1 MEKHIM
7 QMVSERRSNFK
18 FQVKCMYT
26 VTSLTFSIPRLEQKF
41 PESLSW
47 NTRNADCFTF
57 VCARRCVPLIG
68 GNSRLLCVCDGSDQ
82 WINKAPDVKLIFMS
96 CHIIGQS
103 HKDASRWQEEKSVSL
118 SGIIKTLFFLPYSV
132 IIINHISALSAE
144 SSSIVNLPWQR
155 CVYCCVRLPVC
166 CLCCL
171 RRFVLLVQFQVIS
184 SPCERPNEACVS
196 QSSECVCVC
205 VQPERVRRSGL
216 CRYRRS
222 LGWLEMIKPSCRVS
236 HLSDSEEGKRERREC
251 RTNREWKYENE
262 WGEEGK
268 NVKKLQTWLH

>member
-1 MEKHIM
+1 
-7 QMVSERRSNFK
+7 
-18 FQVKCMYT
+18 
-26 VTSLTFSIPRLEQKF
+26 
-41 PESLSW
+41 
-47 NTRNADCFTF
+47 
-57 VCARRCVPLIG
+57 
-68 GNSRLLCVCDGSDQ
+68 
-82 WINKAPDVKLIFMS
+82 MS

-103 HKDASRWQEEKSVSL
+103 HKDASLTCLLISRRWQEEKSVSL

-155 CVYCCVRLPVC
+155 CVYCCVRPPVC

-184 SPCERPNEACVS
+184 SPCEPPNEARVCRRAAS
-196 QSSECVCVC
+196 VCVC
-205 VQPERVRRSGL
+205 VQPERVRRRGL

-236 HLSDSEEGKRERREC
+236 HLSDSEDRKKEGKRERREC
-251 RTNREWKYENE
+251 RTNREWKDENE

-268 NVKKLQTWLH
+268 NVKKLQTWLY